1 MAATH
6 VEREDGTGTPAA
18 GTAAPPPLPVPVPE
32 LSADSPGAHLPDD
45 LVDGLD
51 RTIRRL
57 RRSMIKP
64 PAMLVPVPSLGR
76 QVDIAKIFACD
87 AVEELSSSGG
97 SVTVKDVASSLD
109 LEHSTVSRLLSEA
122 ESEGFL
128 TRGTDPDDRRR
139 TTVELTDIGHAV
151 VSDATAMTRFFTR
164 LLLADWDRDDLDQ
177 LTRLLGKL
185 ADTVSSRMDLLPDL
199 ADREF
204 ARTHPEIAESVGQML
219 RDAHRPRR

>member
-6 VEREDGTGTPAA
+6 VEREDGTGAQAPGTPA
-18 GTAAPPPLPVPVPE
+18 PLPLPVPE
-32 LSADSPGAHLPDD
+32 LSEDSPGAHLSDD

-87 AVEELSSSGG
+87 AVEELSSAGG

-122 ESEGFL
+122 ETEGFL
-128 TRGTDPDDRRR
+128 TRGTDPDARRR
-139 TTVELTDIGHAV
+139 TTVELTEVGHAV
-151 VSDATAMTRFFTR
+151 VSDANAMTRFFTR
-164 LLLADWDRDDLDQ
+164 LLLADWERDDLEQ

-185 ADTVSSRMDLLPDL
+185 ADTVAARMDLLPDL
-199 ADREF
+199 AAREF
-204 ARTHPEIAESVGQML
+204 ARTHPEIADSVGQML
-219 RDAHRPRR
+219 REAHRPRR